1 MRTGKKELVV
11 SRGRDESRDGR
22 HVSSHQAFQPIV
34 NRRQDDVYAQWRSA
48 KNDRVG
54 IYHILV
60 GKYMNDE
67 EDPSSFPLVYWEKHV
82 PGPSFILSSE
92 NGTGAVGNK
101 RRNPAVFC
109 QFSKKNPSN
118 RWISLDECDII
129 APAEA
134 PRDVVI
140 PRRIKRKKIGMAV
153 SFSLNTFP
161 NIYPWRNYFLSIHE
175 ECWEMSFGKKK
186 KLVLH
191 IHDSILINNSRHT
204 RNWNIIMCNCSP
216 VSRGT

>member
-1 MRTGKKELVV
+1 MTILKLLVVINKKLKNLPTYLFTKSECEPGKKKELVV

-67 EDPSSFPLVYWEKHV
+67 EDPSSSFPLVYWEKHV
-82 PGPSFILSSE
+82 PGPSFILSSK

-109 QFSKKNPSN
+109 QFSKKNTHRIDGSPSTSV
-118 RWISLDECDII
+118 ISSLL
-129 APAEA
+129 PK
-134 PRDVVI
+134 PHV
-140 PRRIKRKKIGMAV
+140 MS
-153 SFSLNTFP
+153 SFQ
-161 NIYPWRNYFLSIHE
+161 E
-175 ECWEMSFGKKK
+175 E
-186 KLVLH
+186 
-191 IHDSILINNSRHT
+191 
-204 RNWNIIMCNCSP
+204 
-216 VSRGT
+216 